1 MSIPT
6 VLDRNYQIWVS
17 RDMLVWTMQSS
28 LTGDGTEQPFE
39 FDETTITSGPLHSA
53 TYPSSF
59 FFRVQI
65 LIP

>member
-1 MSIPT
+1 
-6 VLDRNYQIWVS
+6 
-17 RDMLVWTMQSS
+17 MLVWTMQSS